1 MLRRQLYR
9 VLFLLFVMPVGVF
22 AQNLKPLLDKGDR
35 LLNKND
41 YENALSAFLEAYKIA
56 PDDPDVNFRV
66 GVSYLHSE
74 KKSLAVPYLE
84 KAFTTKPSVDLDI
97 DYHLGLAYQNDHQY
111 SKAIERFREYKRKN
125 KRLSEIAD
133 HKIQECTI
141 GDSLTHHPAYVEIEN
156 LGKSINTHFHD
167 YSPLVS
173 EDGNTMI
180 FTSNRTEDMQVKSG
194 LNYEDIYISRRTGA
208 GWTTPEKISP
218 EINIK
223 YNDAAASLSPDGTT
237 LFLYYEEGGGDIY
250 TSTFDGRKW
259 SKPAPLNRNINHP
272 NFWETSACISADG
285 KKLFFTSNRPGGQG
299 ELDIYV
305 SELDKN
311 GQWGKAVNLG
321 PTVNTPMHEDS
332 PFIHHDGKTLFF
344 SSDGHPTMGSND
356 IFKTE
361 LVNGTWTKPA
371 NMGFPINSIEY
382 DGFFTLSPDK
392 KTGYFSALRNDG
404 NGSADIYKIRFLD
417 PPPPP
422 PVISASVETIPV
434 TVESTPVVAEPV
446 REPEPEPVQEPE
458 PPAVA
463 VEQPKQEDFVDP
475 IVEFHKEM
483 KIVTVLKGKVIDELS
498 AAPLGAIINL
508 TDNETGRV
516 IAKINSDPV
525 TGDFEIV
532 IPHGGN
538 YGVSTEKNG
547 YLFNSM
553 NFNLPQF
560 AEYQEID
567 THILMV
573 KAEVG
578 SKVVLKNVFFDVGKS
593 EIKNESLSELE
604 NIRELLVSNT
614 FLKVQ
619 INGHTDN
626 TGNAA
631 TNMALSLKRA
641 EAVVNFLIGKGVDTT
656 RLSAKGFGSQRPLVS
671 NDDETE
677 GREINRRTEIEI
689 LEANAH

>member
-1 MLRRQLYR
+1 MLKKQLYR
-9 VLFLLFVMPVGVF
+9 VLFLFFVMPVGLF

-41 YENALSAFLEAYKIA
+41 YENALATFLEALKMA

-74 KKSLAVPYLE
+74 KKSMAVPYLE

-111 SKAIERFREYKRKN
+111 SKAIERFQEYKKKN
-125 KRLSEIAD
+125 KRLAEIAD
-133 HKIQECTI
+133 HKIRECTI

-156 LGKSINTHFHD
+156 LGISINTHFHD

-173 EDGNTMI
+173 EDGSTMI

-194 LNYEDIYISRRTGA
+194 LNYEDIYISRRTDA

-223 YNDAAASLSPDGTT
+223 YNDAAASLSPDGKT

-250 TSTFDGRKW
+250 SSTFDGNKW
-259 SKPAPLNRNINHP
+259 TKPAPLNRNINHP

-285 KKLFFTSNRPGGQG
+285 KKLFFTSNRSGGLG
-299 ELDIYV
+299 ELDIYM

-356 IFKTE
+356 IFRTE
-361 LVNGTWTKPA
+361 LVDGKWTRPV
-371 NMGFPINSIEY
+371 NMGYPINSIEY

-422 PVISASVETIPV
+422 IVETIPV
-434 TVESTPVVAEPV
+434 AVVE
-446 REPEPEPVQEPE
+446 EPEPVMPQEE
-458 PPAVA
+458 
-463 VEQPKQEDFVDP
+463 PKQENFVDP

-483 KIVTVLKGKVIDELS
+483 KIVTVLKGKVIDEIS
-498 AAPLGAIINL
+498 AAPLAAVITL
-508 TDNETGRV
+508 TDNETGRL
-516 IAKINSDPV
+516 IAKINSDAV

-538 YGVSTEKNG
+538 YGVSTEKIG

-578 SKVVLKNVFFDVGKS
+578 SKVVLKNIFFDVGKS
-593 EIKNESLSELE
+593 DLKSESLSELE
-604 NIRELLVSNT
+604 KIRELLATST

-626 TGNAA
+626 TGNSA

-641 EAVVNFLIGKGVDTT
+641 ESVVNYLIDKGVDAA

-689 LEANAH
+689 LEATAH